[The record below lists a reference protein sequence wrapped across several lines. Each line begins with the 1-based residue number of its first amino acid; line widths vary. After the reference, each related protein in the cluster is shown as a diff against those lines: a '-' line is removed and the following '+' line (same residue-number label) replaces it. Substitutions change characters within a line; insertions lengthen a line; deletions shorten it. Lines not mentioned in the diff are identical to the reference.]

1 MIGENNNNNN
11 NNNVSE
17 QLNIIMD
24 YVFNDKPNPY
34 VLHGMLSALIVLSTP
49 SPIENVS

>member
-1 MIGENNNNNN
+1 MIGDNNNN

-17 QLNIIMD
+17 QLDHIMD

-34 VLHGMLSALIVLSTP
+34 VLYDMLMALLLAP
-49 SPIENVS
+49 SPIENDPEM